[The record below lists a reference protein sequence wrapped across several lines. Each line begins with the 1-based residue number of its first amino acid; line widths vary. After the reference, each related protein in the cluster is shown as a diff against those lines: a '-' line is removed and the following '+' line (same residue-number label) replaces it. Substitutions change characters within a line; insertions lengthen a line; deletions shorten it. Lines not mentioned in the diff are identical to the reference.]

1 MSSASGALTGVN
13 ISIENQDG
21 VSVGSRGKSTASVNS
36 SSINISQIVY
46 FDGINDS
53 VIVKVLFNTAGVTSG
68 QVGDNFLAAHLITG
82 QSSGGSGTGT
92 TTATVDTAIG
102 MVAPFAMD
110 SVPTGWLHCDGSEV
124 SRDYI

>member
-1 MSSASGALTGVN
+1 MLN
-13 ISIENQDG
+13 
-21 VSVGSRGKSTASVNS
+21 VSTVDADL
-36 SSINISQIVY
+36 IAVY
-46 FDGINDS
+46 
-53 VIVKVLFNTAGVTSG
+53 T
-68 QVGDNFLAAHLITG
+68 NFLSAHLITG
-82 QSSGGSGTGT
+82 QSSGGGTGT